1 MPHHVEIAVTRGSLP
16 VIDKERVHQT
26 SMRSSG
32 DNSHYGIIEGMRQHG
47 FDVKDHCPKVHCK
60 VFEDNSGALKIATVH
75 KMRPRIKHINVKLH
89 HFHDYVD
96 RGEITKHAINTEHQP
111 ADMLTKPLNEKL
123 LPRHHKTIM
132 GW

>member
-1 MPHHVEIAVTRGSLP
+1 M
-16 VIDKERVHQT
+16 
-26 SMRSSG
+26 
-32 DNSHYGIIEGMRQHG
+32 
-47 FDVKDHCPKVHCK
+47 HCK

-89 HFHDYVD
+89 HFCDYVD